1 MVAKTKSKAVG
12 APQSGPEASPLTPR
26 EVALGV
32 FLEVAQDKSQPGT
45 ARVQAARN
53 IAEMLGLVGKVQ
65 VTALDTGETRE
76 AEMTPEALDREIL
89 RLSGTRT
96 PN

>member
-1 MVAKTKSKAVG
+1 
-12 APQSGPEASPLTPR
+12 
-26 EVALGV
+26 
-32 FLEVAQDKSQPGT
+32 
-45 ARVQAARN
+45 
-53 IAEMLGLVGKVQ
+53 MLGLLGKVQ

-96 PN
+96 PH